1 MLEVFSYAS
10 QRKHEQLNFGLV
22 AGGVYP
28 LCENAAIQRS
38 RRVLSAATSEL
49 NARFHKPVAAL
60 FIPSYAGKDLSYN
73 WRLHI
78 KNAIQ

>member
-38 RRVLSAATSEL
+38 RRVFSAVTSEL
-49 NARFHKPVAAL
+49 NGSF
-60 FIPSYAGKDLSYN
+60 S
-73 WRLHI
+73 
-78 KNAIQ
+78 

>member
-38 RRVLSAATSEL
+38 RRVLSAVTSEL
-49 NARFHKPVAAL
+49 NGSF
-60 FIPSYAGKDLSYN
+60 S
-73 WRLHI
+73 
-78 KNAIQ
+78 

>member
-28 LCENAAIQRS
+28 PCENAAIQRS
-38 RRVLSAATSEL
+38 RRVLSAVTSEL
-49 NARFHKPVAAL
+49 NGSFSSVDAL
-60 FIPSYAGKDLSYN
+60 FIPSYAGKDLSYK